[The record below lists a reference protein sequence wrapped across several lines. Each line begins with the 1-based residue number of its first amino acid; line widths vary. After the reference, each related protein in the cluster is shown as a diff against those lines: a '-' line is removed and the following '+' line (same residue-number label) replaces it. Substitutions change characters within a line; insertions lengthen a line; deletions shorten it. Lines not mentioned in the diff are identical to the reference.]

1 MFPLIPSNR
10 DMKVVK
16 SLTEANILYPDQT
29 IGILGD
35 SVSSPTLLYFAK
47 KMGFNVGMYSSNED
61 SKAIRLADYKYIGRM
76 DDKQTLKMFAER
88 CDVVIYNS
96 PSIDSDVIHY
106 ISQFTSVPQ
115 GDSLLDISQDRLIER
130 SFFETLN
137 INMAPYATIV
147 TLEDIYQAINSIG
160 YPAIL
165 KPIQRG
171 LLGDKELIINNQAD
185 IVAAS
190 GLLDSGTYIM
200 ESFVEHDTDY
210 SIIVT
215 RQADGKAVA
224 FPIVEA
230 IYAGEQIMTAFTPV
244 DLDPSVEKEMHRITD
259 EIAKNIDYVGTFE
272 ISLFLAKSGSI
283 YVNRVAPILS
293 PAGFLFDFAANVNE
307 FEQHIRSIAGLPLT
321 AIIAGTP
328 TVFQAIRQKEYQR
341 VQTQWVIKGN
351 WHFSFYG
358 NQTDNPDDPV
368 GHVLIPTKSIPDT
381 LMKIEATGIWAD
393 IDFKSKYEKK

>member
-1 MFPLIPSNR
+1 
-10 DMKVVK
+10 MKVVK
-16 SLTEANILYPDQT
+16 PLTEADILYPDQT

-35 SVSSPTLLYFAK
+35 SISSPALLYIAK
-47 KMGFNVGMYSSNED
+47 KMGFKIGMYSSNEN
-61 SKAIRLADYKYIGRM
+61 SETVRLADYKYIGSM

-88 CDVVIYNS
+88 CDVVVYNS
-96 PSIDSDVIHY
+96 PSIDSAVIRY

-115 GDSLLDISQDRLIER
+115 GGALLDIIKDRLIER

-147 TLEDIYQAINSIG
+147 TLEDIYQSINSIG

-171 LLGDKELIINNQAD
+171 LLGDKELVIRNQAD
-185 IVAAS
+185 IVTAS
-190 GLLDSGTYIM
+190 GLLDSGTYVM

-215 RQADGKAVA
+215 RQTDGKTVV
-224 FPIVEA
+224 FPIVEV
-230 IYAGEQIMTAFTPV
+230 IYDGKQIMTAFTPV
-244 DLDPSVEKEMHRITD
+244 KLDPAVEKEMNRITN

-272 ISLFLAKSGSI
+272 VSLFLAKSGSI
-283 YVNRVAPILS
+283 YVNRVAPTLS
-293 PAGFLFDFAANVNE
+293 PAGFLFDYAANVNE
-307 FEQHIRSIAGLPLT
+307 FEQHIRAIAGLPLAEAT
-321 AIIAGTP
+321 AVMP

-341 VQTQWVIKGN
+341 VKTQWVIKGN

-358 NQTDNPDDPV
+358 NKTEDADERV
-368 GHVLIPTKSIPDT
+368 GHILIPTKSISDT
-381 LMKIEATGIWAD
+381 LMKIEATSIWKD
-393 IDFKSKYEKK
+393 IDFKSKYEKN

>member
-1 MFPLIPSNR
+1 MA
-10 DMKVVK
+10 
-16 SLTEANILYPDQT
+16 EANILYPDQT

-35 SVSSPTLLYFAK
+35 SISSPTLLYFAK
-47 KMGFNVGMYSSNED
+47 KMGFNVGMYSSNEN
-61 SKAIRLADYKYIGRM
+61 SKTIRLADYKYIGPM

-88 CDVVIYNS
+88 CDVVVYNS
-96 PSIDSDVIHY
+96 PSINSEVIRY

-115 GDSLLDISQDRLIER
+115 SDSLLDIIQDRLIER

-171 LLGDKELIINNQAD
+171 LLGDKELVIKNQAD

-215 RQADGKAVA
+215 RQMDGTTVV
-224 FPIVEA
+224 FPIVEV
-230 IYAGEQIMTAFTPV
+230 IYNGEQIMTAFTPV
-244 DLDPSVEKEMHRITD
+244 KLDPSVEKEMNRITN

-272 ISLFLAKSGSI
+272 VSLFLAKSGSI

-293 PAGFLFDFAANVNE
+293 PAGFLFDFAANTNE
-307 FEQHIRSIAGLPLT
+307 FEQHIRAIAGLPLT
-321 AIIAGTP
+321 KIIAGIP
-328 TVFQAIRQKEYQR
+328 TVFQAIRKKEYQR

-358 NQTDNPDDPV
+358 NKTDNPNNSI
-368 GHVLIPTKSIPDT
+368 GHILIPTKSISDT
-381 LMKIEATGIWAD
+381 LMKVEATSIWND
-393 IDFKSKYEKK
+393 IDFKSKYEKN

>member
-1 MFPLIPSNR
+1 MA
-10 DMKVVK
+10 
-16 SLTEANILYPDQT
+16 EANILYPNQT

-35 SVSSPTLLYFAK
+35 SISSPTLLYFAK
-47 KMGFNVGMYSSNED
+47 KMGFNVGMYSSNEN
-61 SKAIRLADYKYIGRM
+61 SKTIRLADYKYIGPM

-88 CDVVIYNS
+88 CDVVVYNS
-96 PSIDSDVIHY
+96 PSINSEVIRY

-115 GDSLLDISQDRLIER
+115 SDSLLDIIQDRLIER

-171 LLGDKELIINNQAD
+171 LLGDKELVIKNQAD

-215 RQADGKAVA
+215 RQMDGTTVV
-224 FPIVEA
+224 FPIVEV
-230 IYAGEQIMTAFTPV
+230 IYNGEQIMTAFTPV
-244 DLDPSVEKEMHRITD
+244 KLDPSVEKEMNRITN

-272 ISLFLAKSGSI
+272 VSLFLAKSGSI

-293 PAGFLFDFAANVNE
+293 PAGFLFDFAANTNE
-307 FEQHIRSIAGLPLT
+307 FEQHIRAIAGLPLT
-321 AIIAGTP
+321 KIIAGIP
-328 TVFQAIRQKEYQR
+328 TVFQAIRKKR
-341 VQTQWVIKGN
+341 ISKGADTV
-351 WHFSFYG
+351 G
-358 NQTDNPDDPV
+358 NKRK
-368 GHVLIPTKSIPDT
+368 LAFFLLWK
-381 LMKIEATGIWAD
+381 
-393 IDFKSKYEKK
+393 